1 MNRARAVKVG
11 LIGSGRVTATRHI
24 PALQRLPNAEVIALA
39 DTDSV
44 CLQHVA
50 DQFRIPH
57 RYSDVR
63 ALLENQAVDVVG
75 VCVPV
80 LFHAEVALAAIEAG
94 KHVLIEKPL
103 TLTLTEADRLIEHA
117 RRSSAKVMVG
127 FNLRWHRLVR
137 QARDVI
143 QQGGLGSPT
152 LMRTVLT
159 SYHEDVPEW
168 RKRRELGGGVLFEL
182 AVHHFD
188 LWRFLLQ
195 SEVEE
200 VFATSHS
207 GQWEDEAAT
216 VTARMAN
223 GVFVVSVF
231 SECTSESHE
240 VEVYSR
246 AGCLQVSCHRFDG
259 LEYFS
264 PPGFPGGVRTRLR
277 KVAHTLKELPQ
288 GLWGMLGGGDF
299 IASYQAEWRHFIDA
313 IRQDRPVECTLED
326 GRHALQVVL
335 AAVASASLGQPV
347 TVARAPRKVMPATAD
362 YAPGVLRRNAPE

>member
-11 LIGSGRVTATRHI
+11 LIGSGRVTSTRHI

-103 TLTLTEADRLIEHA
+103 TLTLTEADGLIEHA

-223 GVFVVSVF
+223 GVCVVSVF
-231 SECTSESHE
+231 SERTSESHE

-264 PPGFPGGVRTRLR
+264 PTGFPGDVRSRLR

-288 GLWGMLGGGDF
+288 GLWGMRGGGDF

-313 IRQDRPVECTLED
+313 IRRDTPVECTLED

-335 AAVASASLGQPV
+335 AAAASASLRQPI
-347 TVARAPRKVMPATAD
+347 TVDRAPRKVTSI
-362 YAPGVLRRNAPE
+362 GVVASGKG

>member
-1 MNRARAVKVG
+1 MHRARTVKVG

-39 DTDSV
+39 DTDPV
-44 CLQHVA
+44 RLQHVA
-50 DQFRIPH
+50 DRFRIPH

-63 ALLENQAVDVVG
+63 ALLENQVVDVVG

-80 LFHAEVALAAIEAG
+80 LFHAEVASAAIEAG
-94 KHVLIEKPL
+94 KHVFIEKPL
-103 TLTLTEADRLIEHA
+103 TLTLTEADCLIERA

-143 QQGGLGSPT
+143 QRGGLGSPT

-159 SYHEDVPEW
+159 SYHEDAPEW
-168 RKRRELGGGVLFEL
+168 RKQRELGGGVLFEQ

-223 GVFVVSVF
+223 GVLVASVF

-246 AGCLQVSCHRFDG
+246 AGCLQVACYHFDG
-259 LEYFS
+259 LEYS
-264 PPGFPGGVRTRLR
+264 SQAGRPDDVQTRLR
-277 KVAHTLKELPQ
+277 RIAHTLRELPR
-288 GLWGMLGGGDF
+288 GLWGIRRGGDF
-299 IASYQAEWRHFIDA
+299 VASYQAEWRHFIDA
-313 IRQDRPVECTLED
+313 IRQDTRVECTLED

-335 AAVASASLGQPV
+335 AALASASLGQPV
-347 TVARAPRKVMPATAD
+347 TVARAPRQVTPVGTVAS
-362 YAPGVLRRNAPE
+362 GEG

>member
-1 MNRARAVKVG
+1 LNRARAVKVG
-11 LIGSGRVTATRHI
+11 LIGSGRVTATHHI

-39 DTDSV
+39 DTDPV
-44 CLQHVA
+44 RLQHVA
-50 DQFRIPH
+50 NQFRIPH

-80 LFHAEVALAAIEAG
+80 LFHAEVALAAVEAG
-94 KHVLIEKPL
+94 KHVFIEKPL
-103 TLTLTEADRLIEHA
+103 TLTLTDADRLIERA

-143 QQGGLGSPT
+143 QRGGLGSPT

-159 SYHEDVPEW
+159 SYHEDVPDW
-168 RKRRELGGGVLFEL
+168 RIRRELGGGVLFEQ

-223 GVFVVSVF
+223 GVLVVSVF
-231 SECTSESHE
+231 SERTSESHE

-246 AGCLQVSCHRFDG
+246 AGCLRVSCHRFDG

-264 PPGFPGGVRTRLR
+264 PTGFSGDVRTRLR
-277 KVAHTLKELPQ
+277 RIAHTLKELPR
-288 GLWGMLGGGDF
+288 GLWGIRRGGDLG
-299 IASYQAEWRHFIDA
+299 ASYQAEWCHFIDA
-313 IRQDRPVECTLED
+313 IRQDTPLECTLED
-326 GRHALQVVL
+326 GRRALEVVL
-335 AAVASASLGQPV
+335 AAVASASLGQPII
-347 TVARAPRKVMPATAD
+347 VARAPRHVMAATAD
-362 YAPGVLRRNAPE
+362 HVPGVVRRSVQE